1 MKTMN
6 EYYEILL
13 IEDDVPTVN
22 LLKNY
27 FTKKGHSIKGAL
39 TGSKGIEELMR
50 SIPKLVLID
59 IILSDISGFDI
70 CKIIKSDNKFKN
82 VLVYYLTAIPDT
94 EVKKKM
100 KETQADGYILKP
112 FDLSDLEFLLE
123 YL

>member
-1 MKTMN
+1 MKTMKEN
-6 EYYEILL
+6 YEILL
-13 IEDDVPTVN
+13 IEDDASTVN

-39 TGSKGIEELMR
+39 TGSKGVEFLMEN
-50 SIPKLVLID
+50 IPKLVLID

-70 CKIIKSDNKFKN
+70 CKIIKSDNKFEN
-82 VLVYYLTAIPDT
+82 TLAYYITAIPDSQ
-94 EVKKKM
+94 VKKKM
-100 KETQADGYILKP
+100 KETKADGYILKP

>member
-1 MKTMN
+1 MN
-6 EYYEILL
+6 ENYEILL
-13 IEDDVPTVN
+13 IEDDSSTVN

-27 FTKKGHSIKGAL
+27 FTKKGHSIKGVL

-50 SIPKLVLID
+50 TIPKLVLID
-59 IILSDISGFDI
+59 IILSDVSGFDI
-70 CKIIKSDNKFKN
+70 CKIIKSDNRYKN

-100 KETQADGYILKP
+100 EETQADGYILKP
-112 FDLSDLEFLLE
+112 FDLADLDFLLE